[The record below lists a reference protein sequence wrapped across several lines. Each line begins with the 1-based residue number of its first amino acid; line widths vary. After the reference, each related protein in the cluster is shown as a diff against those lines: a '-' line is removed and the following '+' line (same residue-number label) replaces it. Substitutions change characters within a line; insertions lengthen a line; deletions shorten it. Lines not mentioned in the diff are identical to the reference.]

1 MLEIPQF
8 TTKTVK
14 LLMEHSMDE
23 EHLLDWIAFV
33 LTDWGWVTHICISK
47 LNIIGSDNGSAP
59 GRRQAIIWT
68 NAGILLNGPM
78 GTKLNRNLYIFIQE
92 KAVENIVWKMAAI
105 YSRPQ
110 CVNNKKVLLDILA
123 ILLRYGTGFA
133 AGRHL
138 NQD

>member
-78 GTKLNRNLYIFIQE
+78 GTNFSENLIEIYTFSFRKKQLKISFGKWQPFILGLNVLTT
-92 KAVENIVWKMAAI
+92 
-105 YSRPQ
+105 
-110 CVNNKKVLLDILA
+110 KKSFWT
-123 ILLRYGTGFA
+123 Y
-133 AGRHL
+133 
-138 NQD
+138 